1 MFVPAKQLGQ
11 LDSLHRKHYASSKLF
26 NTQAG
31 AIAGREDQRHQY
43 DEKYPY
49 FVYAKDDG
57 TIQAERKGLHH
68 HVQCWAEQGGQ
79 VRSKLL
85 VSAIGI

>member
-49 FVYAKDDG
+49 FVTQRMMAPYKLNAKACTTTSNVG
-57 TIQAERKGLHH
+57 PSKG
-68 HVQCWAEQGGQ
+68 
-79 VRSKLL
+79 VRC
-85 VSAIGI
+85 VVN